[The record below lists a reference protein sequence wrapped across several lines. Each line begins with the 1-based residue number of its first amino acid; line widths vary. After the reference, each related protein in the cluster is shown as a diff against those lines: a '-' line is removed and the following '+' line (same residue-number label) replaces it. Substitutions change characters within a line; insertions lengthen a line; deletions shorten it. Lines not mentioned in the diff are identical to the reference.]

1 MCVKYVPEVIVD
13 ALTEAHVDH
22 LVSEPVMAGSLVD
35 NGLSKAH
42 ASQLLLLRV
51 LLGNVLSFW
60 IM

>member
-1 MCVKYVPEVIVD
+1 MRVSYVPEVIVD
-13 ALTEAHVDH
+13 ALTEAHVDR

-35 NGLSKAH
+35 NGLNKAH